1 MNLMLAVIFV
11 CIVLG
16 LLAPRIGTREQLA
29 VGVIAVAMTC
39 LYFFTRRF
47 M

>member
-1 MNLMLAVIFV
+1 MLAVIFV
-11 CIVLG
+11 CIALG
-16 LLAPRIGTREQLA
+16 LLAPRIGTREQVA
-29 VGVIAVAMTC
+29 VGAIAVAMTC

>member
-16 LLAPRIGTREQLA
+16 LFSPRIRTREQLA
-29 VGVIAVAMTC
+29 VGAIAVAMTC

>member
-1 MNLMLAVIFV
+1 MLAVIFV

-16 LLAPRIGTREQLA
+16 LWAPRIGRREQLT
-29 VGVIAVAMTC
+29 VGVVAVAMTC

>member
-11 CIVLG
+11 CIALG

-29 VGVIAVAMTC
+29 VGAIAVSMTC
-39 LYFFTRRF
+39 LYLFMRRF

>member
-1 MNLMLAVIFV
+1 MLAVIFV

-16 LLAPRIGTREQLA
+16 LSVPRIGTREQVA

>member
-11 CIVLG
+11 CIAIG
-16 LLAPRIGTREQLA
+16 LLAPRIGMREQLT
-29 VGVIAVAMTC
+29 VSVIAVAMTC

>member
-1 MNLMLAVIFV
+1 VDAEY
-11 CIVLG
+11 G
-16 LLAPRIGTREQLA
+16 APSAEGITREQVV
-29 VGVIAVAMTC
+29 VGAIAVAMTC